1 VIANP
6 PYIDSEKMIG
16 DGNEDIRAHL
26 AEVYTT
32 AKGNWDLYIVFL
44 ELGLKLLRA
53 PGNMTFITPDKW
65 LSKPFG
71 DTFRSANI
79 EKIWQITVLGR
90 GVFEHALVDSVVTD
104 LCTIATP
111 RIDTFLLEHGE
122 ALVLNC
128 VFRRT

>member
-1 VIANP
+1 
-6 PYIDSEKMIG
+6 MLR
-16 DGNEDIRAHL
+16 DGHEDIRAHL
-26 AEVYTT
+26 ANVYTT

-44 ELGLKLLRA
+44 ELGLKLLRS

-71 DTFRSANI
+71 DAFRTENI
-79 EKIWQITVLGR
+79 DKIWQITVLGR

-111 RIDTFLLEHGE
+111 RINTYLLENGE
-122 ALVLNC
+122 SLVLNSA
-128 VFRRT
+128 